1 MKSNL
6 CIGTAQF
13 GLNYGIVNKF
23 GKVPKNEV
31 SKILKVAEEYGI
43 NYLDTAQSYG
53 SSEQIL
59 GDLLSN
65 NNKFKI
71 ISKIKPHKKDYF
83 ELEDIDNLEK
93 NFDISLKKLNLKKIE
108 TLLLHNPKDLSL
120 DKAKILKDWL
130 KSLKER
136 KLVNKLGVS
145 IYSKNDLIGID
156 SDFLEVVQ
164 LPVSLYDQRL
174 IKNNTIS
181 YLKKNNTEIH
191 ARSIFLQGL
200 LLSKISNW
208 PKWIDDKHINKHLEL
223 EKYILKNKIDFL
235 TMSLSFIRSLTLIDK
250 VVIGFC
256 NTKELYQVLKIWN
269 QDFLENYNWKK
280 WSIEDESF
288 IDPRLWP

>member
-1 MKSNL
+1 MKPNL

-93 NFDISLKKLNLKKIE
+93 NFDISLKKLNLKKI
-108 TLLLHNPKDLSL
+108 
-120 DKAKILKDWL
+120 
-130 KSLKER
+130 
-136 KLVNKLGVS
+136 
-145 IYSKNDLIGID
+145 
-156 SDFLEVVQ
+156 
-164 LPVSLYDQRL
+164 
-174 IKNNTIS
+174 
-181 YLKKNNTEIH
+181 
-191 ARSIFLQGL
+191 
-200 LLSKISNW
+200 
-208 PKWIDDKHINKHLEL
+208 
-223 EKYILKNKIDFL
+223 
-235 TMSLSFIRSLTLIDK
+235 
-250 VVIGFC
+250 
-256 NTKELYQVLKIWN
+256 
-269 QDFLENYNWKK
+269 
-280 WSIEDESF
+280 
-288 IDPRLWP
+288 